1 MGKTNRK
8 TRLSTLLLLGIAL
21 PAAGMAAT
29 PSQIDDAAV
38 KVSYADLNIQSEA
51 GARVLYTRLKKASEE
66 VCGIQTHVIDGS
78 LAATLRARACFRETL
93 EASVENI
100 DSDALTK
107 IHSS

>member
-21 PAAGMAAT
+21 PAAAMAAT